1 MRRFFSSKIR
11 IILVLA
17 VVLGVGLTVIANLM
31 GTTVLDV
38 VVKSVLMPIRSAANG
53 VTNQA
58 ERLYDYVFHYDSLV
72 ERNAYL
78 EEQLAMI
85 ADEARDADAVR
96 RENERL
102 RDLNN
107 LLTRNQDYNVVDAY
121 IINRDSQDWTSTLM
135 IDRGADMGI
144 ETGMCAVTETGE
156 VVGQVTEVGSNYAV
170 ITTVLDSSLEISATI
185 SSSSY
190 NGMVR
195 GGYTAG
201 LDGYLRMDYLPT
213 DAVIRNQDQV
223 VTTGSTVYPR
233 NLILG
238 HIIDAGF
245 DDTGVAKFAVLEPAV
260 DISTIEQVFIITE
273 YSVG

>member
-1 MRRFFSSKIR
+1 MRRFFSSKVR

-31 GTTVLDV
+31 GTTVMDV
-38 VVKSVLMPIRSAANG
+38 VVKSVLTPIRSAANG
-53 VTNQA
+53 LTNQA
-58 ERLYDYVFHYDSLV
+58 ERLYDYVFNYDSLV

-78 EEQLAMI
+78 EEQLALI
-85 ADEARDADAVR
+85 ADEAREADAIK

-102 RDLNN
+102 RELNN
-107 LLTRNQDYNVVDAY
+107 LLTRNQDYKLVDAY
-121 IINRDSQDWTSTLM
+121 IINRDSQDWTSTLI
-135 IDRGADMGI
+135 IDRGTDMGI
-144 ETGMCAVTETGE
+144 EVGMCAVTETGE

-170 ITTVLDSSLEISATI
+170 VTTVLDSSLEISATI

-238 HIIDAGF
+238 YIIDAGF

>member
-1 MRRFFSSKIR
+1 MRRFFTSKIR

-38 VVKSVLMPIRSAANG
+38 VVKSVLTPLRSAANG

-78 EEQLAMI
+78 EEQLALI
-85 ADEARDADAVR
+85 ADEARDADAVK

-102 RDLNN
+102 RELNN
-107 LLTRNQDYNVVDAY
+107 LLTRNQDYKVVDAY

-135 IDRGADMGI
+135 IDQGTNMGI

-156 VVGQVTEVGSNYAV
+156 VVGLVTEVGSNYAV
-170 ITTVLDSSLEISATI
+170 VTTVLDSSLEISATI